1 MFSFWENKSFKK
13 YDYIIVG
20 AGITGLSTAA
30 SLVEKK
36 PKSKIAILERGF
48 LPTGASTKNAGFAC
62 FGSLSEIVSDL
73 ETMNESEL
81 TDLIKNRLQGLEML
95 RNRLGDK
102 KIGYKNYG
110 GYELILDKQIPY
122 LEKLSEVNYL
132 LQPIFEGKDVFKAKD
147 GLIEGFGFNARYV
160 RRIVYNRFEGQ
171 INTGKMMKS
180 LLNYVQKRGVTIFT
194 GCEVISFE
202 DTEIEGTNE
211 SRNNVLVKIKNPLE
225 NKDENINSDSSTIEL
240 TASKVAICTNAF
252 TKKLIP
258 DLDLEAG
265 RGQVLV
271 TKPLKHL
278 RFKGTFHL
286 DEGFYY
292 FRNFNKRIIFGGGRN
307 MDFEGEATDKLEN
320 TKIIINDLKS
330 KLSEIIIPK
339 QKFEVE
345 STWSGIMAF
354 NQNLE
359 SNTNKTKSPI
369 LQNYSKNIVLGVRL
383 GGMGVA
389 LGSKLG
395 EEIALLLGAKHEG
408 QGSGK

>member
-1 MFSFWENKSFKK
+1 MWSFWENKSFKK

-30 SLVEKK
+30 SLVEKN
-36 PKSKIAILERGF
+36 PKAKIAVLERGF

-62 FGSLSEIVSDL
+62 FGSLSEIASDL
-73 ETMNESEL
+73 ETMSETEL
-81 TDLIKNRLQGLEML
+81 IDLITNRLEGVEKL

-110 GYELILDKQIPY
+110 GYELILDNQLPY
-122 LEKLSEVNYL
+122 LEKLEEVNEL
-132 LQPIFEGKDVFKAKD
+132 LQPIFKGQKVFKTKD

-180 LLNYVQKRGVTIFT
+180 LLNYVQKRGVTVFT
-194 GCEVISFE
+194 GCEVMDFE
-202 DTEIEGTNE
+202 DTGNKAEGK
-211 SRNNVLVKIKNPLE
+211 RDNVIVKVKNPLQNE
-225 NKDENINSDSSTIEL
+225 KNNQIIEIA
-240 TASKVAICTNAF
+240 ASKVAICTNAF
-252 TKKLIP
+252 SKKLIP
-258 DLDLEAG
+258 ELDLQAG

-271 TKPLKHL
+271 TKPLNYL

-292 FRNFNKRIIFGGGRN
+292 FRNFGKRIILGGGRN
-307 MDFEGEATDKLEN
+307 IDFEGETTIKLE
-320 TKIIINDLKS
+320 TTELIIEDLKS
-330 KLSEIIIPK
+330 KLNTIIIPK
-339 QKFEVE
+339 QKFEIE
-345 STWSGIMAF
+345 STWAGIMAF
-354 NQNLE
+354 S
-359 SNTNKTKSPI
+359 SNSEAKTKTPL

-395 EEIALLLGAKHEG
+395 EQIASMLVD
-408 QGSGK
+408 

>member
-1 MFSFWENKSFKK
+1 MWSFWENKSFRK

-30 SLVEKK
+30 SLVEKN
-36 PKSKIAILERGF
+36 PKAKIAVLERGF

-62 FGSLSEIVSDL
+62 FGSLSEIASDL
-73 ETMNESEL
+73 ETMSENEL
-81 TDLIKNRLQGLEML
+81 TYLVTNRLQGLEKL

-122 LEKLSEVNYL
+122 IEQLDKVNQL
-132 LQPIFEGKDVFKAKD
+132 LQPVFNGQNVFKTKD
-147 GLIEGFGFNARYV
+147 GLIEGFGFNARHV

-171 INTGKMMKS
+171 IHTGKMMKS
-180 LLNYVQKRGVTIFT
+180 LLNYVQKRGVTVFT
-194 GCEVISFE
+194 GCEVIGFE
-202 DTEIEGTNE
+202 DAETEGKNKVI
-211 SRNNVLVKIKNPLE
+211 VKIKNPLHTE
-225 NKDENINSDSSTIEL
+225 GSNFSDIEL
-240 TASKVAICTNAF
+240 IASKLAICTNAF

-258 DLDLEAG
+258 DLDLQAG

-271 TKPLKHL
+271 TKPLNNL

-292 FRNFNKRIIFGGGRN
+292 FRNFGRRIILGGGRN
-307 MDFEGEATDKLEN
+307 MDFEGETTTKLE
-320 TKIIINDLKS
+320 TTELIINDLKS

-339 QKFEVE
+339 QKFEIE
-345 STWSGIMAF
+345 TTWAGIMGF
-354 NQNLE
+354 TE
-359 SNTNKTKSPI
+359 SSKTKIPL

-395 EEIALLLGAKHEG
+395 EEIAEMMV
-408 QGSGK
+408 S

>member
-30 SLVEKK
+30 SLVEKN
-36 PKSKIAILERGF
+36 PKAKIAILERGF

-62 FGSLSEIVSDL
+62 FGSLSEIASDL
-73 ETMNESEL
+73 ETMEKTEL
-81 TDLIKNRLQGLEML
+81 QDLVTNRLQGLEKL

-110 GYELILDKQIPY
+110 GYELILDKQVHY
-122 LEKLSEVNYL
+122 VDKLNEINEL
-132 LQPIFEGKDVFKAKD
+132 LQPIFNGQNVFKTKD
-147 GLIEGFGFNARYV
+147 GLIEGFGFNARHV

-171 INTGKMMKS
+171 INTGKMMSS
-180 LLNYVQKRGVTIFT
+180 LLQYVQKRGVTIFT
-194 GCEVISFE
+194 GCEVIGFE
-202 DTEIEGTNE
+202 DSEIDSQTGEN
-211 SRNNVLVKIKNPLE
+211 NNVLVKIKNPLE
-225 NKDENINSDSSTIEL
+225 NEFTNFSTIEL
-240 TASKVAICTNAF
+240 IASKVAICTNAF

-258 DLDLEAG
+258 DLDLKAG

-271 TKPLKHL
+271 TKPLNHL
-278 RFKGTFHL
+278 RFKGVFHL

-292 FRNFNKRIIFGGGRN
+292 FRNFGKRIILGGGRN
-307 MDFEGEATDKLEN
+307 LDFEGETTTKLE
-320 TKIIINDLKS
+320 TTERIIEDLKS
-330 KLSEIIIPK
+330 KLSDIIIPK
-339 QKFEVE
+339 QKFEIE
-345 STWSGIMAF
+345 TTWAGIMGF
-354 NQNLE
+354 TE
-359 SNTNKTKSPI
+359 SSKTKTPI

-395 EEIALLLGAKHEG
+395 EEIALMMD
-408 QGSGK
+408 

>member
-1 MFSFWENKSFKK
+1 MFSFWEKKSFKK

-30 SLVEKK
+30 SLVEKY
-36 PKSKIAILERGF
+36 PRAKIAVLERGF

-62 FGSLSEIVSDL
+62 FGSLSEIASDL
-73 ETMNESEL
+73 ETMSETEL
-81 TDLIKNRLQGLEML
+81 TQLVESRLNGLEKL

-110 GYELILDKQIPY
+110 GYELILDKQVPY
-122 LEKLSEVNYL
+122 LEKLEEINNL
-132 LQPIFEGKDVFKAKD
+132 LQPIFEGQNVFKTKD

-171 INTGKMMKS
+171 IHTGKMMKS
-180 LLNYVQKRGVTIFT
+180 LLKYVQKRGVTIFT
-194 GCEVISFE
+194 GCEVIDFE
-202 DTEIEGTNE
+202 DVENE
-211 SRNNVLVKIKNPLE
+211 NTDKKNSVVVRIKNPLQNDLSE
-225 NKDENINSDSSTIEL
+225 NLAIEL

-252 TKKLIP
+252 SKKLLP
-258 DLDLEAG
+258 SLDLQAG
-265 RGQVLV
+265 RGQVLA
-271 TKPLKHL
+271 TKPLKYL

-292 FRNFNKRIIFGGGRN
+292 FRNFGKRIILGGGRN
-307 MDFEGEATDKLEN
+307 MDFEGETTTKLE
-320 TKIIINDLKS
+320 TTELILEDLKS

-339 QKFEVE
+339 QKFEIDT
-345 STWSGIMAF
+345 TWAGIMAF
-354 NQNLE
+354 TE
-359 SNTNKTKSPI
+359 SSKTKIP
-369 LQNYSKNIVLGVRL
+369 LLENHSKNVVLGVRL

-395 EEIALLLGAKHEG
+395 EEIAQKMINE
-408 QGSGK
+408 Q

>member
-1 MFSFWENKSFKK
+1 MWSFWENKSFKK

-30 SLVEKK
+30 SLIEKN
-36 PKSKIAILERGF
+36 PKAKIAVLERGF

-62 FGSLSEIVSDL
+62 FGSLSEIASDL
-73 ETMNESEL
+73 ETMSETEL
-81 TDLIKNRLQGLEML
+81 QNLVTNRLQGLEKL

-122 LEKLSEVNYL
+122 IEKLDKVNQL
-132 LQPIFEGKDVFKAKD
+132 LQPIFNGQNVFKTKD
-147 GLIEGFGFNARYV
+147 GLIEGFGFNARHV

-171 INTGKMMKS
+171 IHTGKMMKS
-180 LLNYVQKRGVTIFT
+180 LLKYVQKRGVSVFT
-194 GCEVISFE
+194 GCEVLGFE
-202 DTEIEGTNE
+202 DTELE
-211 SRNNVLVKIKNPLE
+211 SNTGKKNNVTIKIKHPLQNE
-225 NKDENINSDSSTIEL
+225 NSNFSHIEL
-240 TASKVAICTNAF
+240 IASKVAICTNAF
-252 TKKLIP
+252 SKKLIP
-258 DLDLEAG
+258 DLDLKAG

-271 TKPLKHL
+271 TKPLNYL

-292 FRNFNKRIIFGGGRN
+292 FRNFGKRIILGGGRN
-307 MDFEGEATDKLEN
+307 MDFEGETTTKLE
-320 TKIIINDLKS
+320 TTELILEDLKS

-339 QKFEVE
+339 HKFEIE
-345 STWSGIMAF
+345 TTWAGIMAF
-354 NQNLE
+354 TE
-359 SNTNKTKSPI
+359 TSKTKIPL
-369 LQNYSKNIVLGVRL
+369 LQKYSKNIVLGVRL

-395 EEIALLLGAKHEG
+395 EEIAEMIEN
-408 QGSGK
+408 

>member
-1 MFSFWENKSFKK
+1 MWSFWENKSFKK

-30 SLVEKK
+30 SLVEKN
-36 PKSKIAILERGF
+36 PKAKIAVLERGF

-62 FGSLSEIVSDL
+62 FGSLSEIASDL
-73 ETMNESEL
+73 ETMNETEL
-81 TDLIKNRLQGLEML
+81 TDLVKNRLQGLEKL
-95 RNRLGDK
+95 RTRLGDK

-122 LEKLSEVNYL
+122 IEQLDKVNEL
-132 LQPIFEGKDVFKAKD
+132 LQPIFGGQNVFKTKD
-147 GLIEGFGFNARYV
+147 GLIEGFGFNARHV

-171 INTGKMMKS
+171 IHTGKMMKS
-180 LLNYVQKRGVTIFT
+180 LLKYVQKRGVTVFT

-202 DTEIEGTNE
+202 DTQTEGNGK
-211 SRNNVLVKIKNPLE
+211 NNVSVKIKNPLE
-225 NKDENINSDSSTIEL
+225 NKGQNFSDIEL
-240 TASKVAICTNAF
+240 VASKVAICTNAF

-258 DLDLEAG
+258 DLDLQAG

-271 TKPLKHL
+271 TKPLKYL

-292 FRNFNKRIIFGGGRN
+292 FRNFGRRIILGGGRN
-307 MDFEGEATDKLEN
+307 MDFEGETTTKLET
-320 TKIIINDLKS
+320 TKLILEDLKS
-330 KLSEIIIPK
+330 KLSDIIIPK
-339 QKFEVE
+339 HKFEIE
-345 STWSGIMAF
+345 TTWAGIMAF
-354 NQNLE
+354 TKT
-359 SNTNKTKSPI
+359 SKTKIPL
-369 LQNYSKNIVLGVRL
+369 LQNYSKNIVLGIRL

-395 EEIALLLGAKHEG
+395 EEIALMMKDGD
-408 QGSGK
+408 

>member
-1 MFSFWENKSFKK
+1 MWSFWENKSFKK

-30 SLVEKK
+30 SLIEKN
-36 PKSKIAILERGF
+36 PKAKIAVLERGF

-62 FGSLSEIVSDL
+62 FGSLSEIASDL
-73 ETMNESEL
+73 ETMSETEL
-81 TDLIKNRLQGLEML
+81 TDLVTNRLQGLEKL

-122 LEKLSEVNYL
+122 INELDKVNHL
-132 LQPIFEGKDVFKAKD
+132 LQPIFNGQNVFKTKD
-147 GLIEGFGFNARYV
+147 GLIEGFGFNARHV

-171 INTGKMMKS
+171 IHTGKMMKS
-180 LLNYVQKRGVTIFT
+180 LLNYVQKRGVTVFT
-194 GCEVISFE
+194 GCEVTDFE
-202 DTEIEGTNE
+202 DVQIEGKAGK
-211 SRNNVLVKIKNPLE
+211 NNVSVKIKNPLQNE
-225 NKDENINSDSSTIEL
+225 DANFPDIEL

-252 TKKLIP
+252 SKKLIP
-258 DLDLEAG
+258 DLDLQAG

-271 TKPLKHL
+271 TKPLKYL

-292 FRNFNKRIIFGGGRN
+292 FRNFGRRIILGGGRN
-307 MDFEGEATDKLEN
+307 MDFEGETTTKLE
-320 TKIIINDLKS
+320 TTELILEDLKS

-339 QKFEVE
+339 HKFEIDT
-345 STWSGIMAF
+345 TWAGIMAF
-354 NQNLE
+354 TE
-359 SNTNKTKSPI
+359 SSKTKIPL
-369 LQNYSKNIVLGVRL
+369 LQNYSKNVVLGVRL

-395 EEIALLLGAKHEG
+395 EEIAEMMGN
-408 QGSGK
+408 

>member
-1 MFSFWENKSFKK
+1 MWSFWENKSFKK

-30 SLVEKK
+30 SLVEKN
-36 PKSKIAILERGF
+36 PKAKIAVLERGF

-62 FGSLSEIVSDL
+62 FGSLSEIASDL
-73 ETMNESEL
+73 ETMNETEL
-81 TDLIKNRLQGLEML
+81 QDLVSNRLQGLEKL
-95 RNRLGDK
+95 RHRLGDK

-110 GYELILDKQIPY
+110 GYELILDKQVPY
-122 LEKLSEVNYL
+122 IDKLDDVNQL
-132 LQPIFEGKDVFKAKD
+132 LQPIFDGKNVFKTKD
-147 GLIEGFGFNARYV
+147 GLIESFGFNARHV

-194 GCEVISFE
+194 GCEVLSFE
-202 DTEIEGTNE
+202 DSEIDSETGGK
-211 SRNNVLVKIKNPLE
+211 NNVIVKIKNPLE
-225 NKDENINSDSSTIEL
+225 SEFKDSSIIEL
-240 TASKVAICTNAF
+240 IASKVAICTNAF

-258 DLDLEAG
+258 DLDLQAG

-271 TKPLKHL
+271 TKPLDYL

-292 FRNFNKRIIFGGGRN
+292 FRNFGRRIILGGGRN
-307 MDFEGEATDKLEN
+307 MDFEGETTTKLE
-320 TKIIINDLKS
+320 TTELIIEDLKS

-339 QKFEVE
+339 HKFEIE
-345 STWSGIMAF
+345 TTWAGIMGF
-354 NQNLE
+354 TE
-359 SNTNKTKSPI
+359 SSKTKIPL
-369 LQNYSKNIVLGVRL
+369 LQNYSKNVVLGIRL

-395 EEIALLLGAKHEG
+395 EEIANLIIN
-408 QGSGK
+408 

>member
-1 MFSFWENKSFKK
+1 MWSFWENKSFKK

-30 SLVEKK
+30 SLVEKN
-36 PKSKIAILERGF
+36 PKAKIAVLERGF

-62 FGSLSEIVSDL
+62 FGSLSEIASDL
-73 ETMNESEL
+73 ETMNETEL
-81 TDLIKNRLQGLEML
+81 QDLVNSRLQGLEKL

-110 GYELILDKQIPY
+110 GYELILDKQVPY
-122 LEKLSEVNYL
+122 IDKLEEVNEL
-132 LQPIFEGKDVFKAKD
+132 LQPIFNGQNVFKTKD
-147 GLIEGFGFNARYV
+147 GLIEGFGFNARHV

-171 INTGKMMKS
+171 IHTGKMMKS

-194 GCEVISFE
+194 GCEVLGFE
-202 DTEIEGTNE
+202 DSEIDSETGGK
-211 SRNNVLVKIKNPLE
+211 NNVIVKIKNPLE
-225 NKDENINSDSSTIEL
+225 SEFKDSSIIEL
-240 TASKVAICTNAF
+240 IASKVAICTNAF

-258 DLDLEAG
+258 NLDLQAG

-271 TKPLKHL
+271 TRPLNYL

-292 FRNFNKRIIFGGGRN
+292 FRNFGRRIILGGGRN
-307 MDFEGEATDKLEN
+307 MDFEGETTTKLE
-320 TKIIINDLKS
+320 TTELIIEDLKS
-330 KLSEIIIPK
+330 KLRDIIIPK
-339 QKFEVE
+339 HKFEIE
-345 STWSGIMAF
+345 TTWAGIMGF
-354 NQNLE
+354 TE
-359 SNTNKTKSPI
+359 SSKTKIPL
-369 LQNYSKNIVLGVRL
+369 LQNYSKNVVLGVRL

-395 EEIALLLGAKHEG
+395 EEIANLIIN
-408 QGSGK
+408 

>member
-1 MFSFWENKSFKK
+1 MWSFWENKSFKK

-30 SLVEKK
+30 SLIEKN
-36 PKSKIAILERGF
+36 PKAKIAVLERGF

-62 FGSLSEIVSDL
+62 FGSLSEIASDL
-73 ETMNESEL
+73 ETMNETEL
-81 TDLIKNRLQGLEML
+81 QNLVTNRLQGLEKL

-122 LEKLSEVNYL
+122 LDKLDEVNHL
-132 LQPIFEGKDVFKAKD
+132 LQPIFGGQNVFKTKD

-171 INTGKMMKS
+171 IHTGKMMKS
-180 LLNYVQKRGVTIFT
+180 LLKYVQKRGVTVLT

-202 DTEIEGTNE
+202 DTEVEGTE
-211 SRNNVLVKIKNPLE
+211 QKNNVSIKINNPLQE
-225 NKDENINSDSSTIEL
+225 NNAIEL
-240 TASKVAICTNAF
+240 LASKVAICTNAF
-252 TKKLIP
+252 SKKLIP
-258 DLDLEAG
+258 DLDLQAG

-271 TKPLKHL
+271 TKPLNHL

-292 FRNFNKRIIFGGGRN
+292 FRNFGRRIILGGGRN
-307 MDFEGEATDKLEN
+307 MDFEGETTTKLE
-320 TKIIINDLKS
+320 TTELILEDLKS

-339 QKFEVE
+339 QKFEIE
-345 STWSGIMAF
+345 TSWAGIMAF
-354 NQNLE
+354 TE
-359 SNTNKTKSPI
+359 SSKTKTPL
-369 LQNYSKNIVLGVRL
+369 LQNYSKNIVLGIRL

-395 EEIALLLGAKHEG
+395 EEIAEIMK
-408 QGSGK
+408 

>member
-1 MFSFWENKSFKK
+1 MWSFWENKSFKR

-30 SLVEKK
+30 SLAEKN
-36 PKSKIAILERGF
+36 PKAKIAVLERGF

-62 FGSLSEIVSDL
+62 FGSLSEIASDL
-73 ETMNESEL
+73 ETMNETEL
-81 TDLIKNRLQGLEML
+81 QDLVSNRLQGLEKL

-122 LEKLSEVNYL
+122 VEQLDKVNEL
-132 LQPIFEGKDVFKAKD
+132 LQPIFDGQNVFKTKD
-147 GLIEGFGFNARYV
+147 GLIEGFGFNARHV

-171 INTGKMMKS
+171 IHTGKMMKS
-180 LLNYVQKRGVTIFT
+180 LLNYVQKRGVTVFT
-194 GCEVISFE
+194 GCEVIGFE
-202 DTEIEGTNE
+202 DAQIDSQTGGK
-211 SRNNVLVKIKNPLE
+211 NNVIVKIKSPLE
-225 NKDENINSDSSTIEL
+225 DNETIEL
-240 TASKVAICTNAF
+240 IASKLAVCTNAF
-252 TKKLIP
+252 TKKLIL
-258 DLDLEAG
+258 DLDLQAG

-271 TKPLKHL
+271 TKPLNYL

-292 FRNFNKRIIFGGGRN
+292 FRNFGKRIILGGGRN
-307 MDFEGEATDKLEN
+307 MDFEGETTTKLE
-320 TKIIINDLKS
+320 TTELILEDLKS

-339 QKFEVE
+339 HKFEIDT
-345 STWSGIMAF
+345 TWAGIMAF
-354 NQNLE
+354 TE
-359 SNTNKTKSPI
+359 SSKTKIPL

-395 EEIALLLGAKHEG
+395 EEVADRITG
-408 QGSGK
+408 

>member
-1 MFSFWENKSFKK
+1 MWSFWENKSFKR

-30 SLVEKK
+30 SLAEKN
-36 PKSKIAILERGF
+36 PKAKIAVLERGF

-62 FGSLSEIVSDL
+62 FGSLSEIASDL
-73 ETMNESEL
+73 ETMNETEL
-81 TDLIKNRLQGLEML
+81 QDLVSNRLQGLEKL

-122 LEKLSEVNYL
+122 VEQLDKVNEL
-132 LQPIFEGKDVFKAKD
+132 LQPIFDGQNVFKTKD
-147 GLIEGFGFNARYV
+147 GLIEGFGFNARHV

-171 INTGKMMKS
+171 IHTGKMMKS
-180 LLNYVQKRGVTIFT
+180 LLNYVQKRGVTVFT
-194 GCEVISFE
+194 GCEVIGFE
-202 DTEIEGTNE
+202 DAQIDSQTGGK
-211 SRNNVLVKIKNPLE
+211 NNVIVKIKSPLE
-225 NKDENINSDSSTIEL
+225 DNETIEL
-240 TASKVAICTNAF
+240 IASKLAVCTNAF

-258 DLDLEAG
+258 DLDLQAG

-271 TKPLKHL
+271 TKPLNYL

-292 FRNFNKRIIFGGGRN
+292 FRNFGKRIILGGGRN
-307 MDFEGEATDKLEN
+307 MDFEGETTTKLE
-320 TKIIINDLKS
+320 TTELILEDLKS

-339 QKFEVE
+339 HKFEIDT
-345 STWSGIMAF
+345 TWAGIMAF
-354 NQNLE
+354 TE
-359 SNTNKTKSPI
+359 SSKTKIPL

-395 EEIALLLGAKHEG
+395 EEVADRITG
-408 QGSGK
+408 